1 MVELNFSKEKRTWV
15 SRFDL
20 WSRIP
25 ILLLDKFSEIRIF
38 EEGEQNGRA
47 RFFQGEKNVVSRF
60 DLWSRIPIRLLDKFS
75 EIRIFEEG
83 EQNGRARF
91 FQGEKNV
98 GFRFDLWSRLPI
110 LLISEIYL
118 IVGWEFSTKDRI
130 GKPRSFLLGKISL
143 YHFAHLP
150 QKS

>member
-1 MVELNFSKEKRTWV
+1 MG

-47 RFFQGEKNVVSRF
+47 K
-60 DLWSRIPIRLLDKFS
+60 
-75 EIRIFEEG
+75 
-83 EQNGRARF
+83 F

-98 GFRFDLWSRLPI
+98 GFPI
-110 LLISEIYL
+110 
-118 IVGWEFSTKDRI
+118 
-130 GKPRSFLLGKISL
+130 RSLVENS
-143 YHFAHLP
+143 HFTIR
-150 QKS
+150 